1 MPLFSHAMSV
11 PRLTFRDLFYVSVKE
26 AVLIRINSAISRIRD
41 TLDTCGI
48 CDISHEEFE
57 K

>member
-1 MPLFSHAMSV
+1 MPLFSYAMSV

-41 TLDTCGI
+41 TLDTC
-48 CDISHEEFE
+48 DISHEEFE